1 MPPKILLMQSWK
13 GREIMADNSFALE
26 EYLVNGVEHIVQGAV
41 RATLKDPRE
50 SIFMAR
56 FALASKAASKR
67 RAELERQG
75 EHMPAFLIASIT
87 SRCNLHCAGCFARE
101 VNSCSD
107 EQATAQLT
115 ADDWKKIFMEA
126 KELGISFIVLVG
138 GEPLIRQDVLQTAA
152 AIPDI
157 LFPVFTNGT
166 LMNDSFLQLFD
177 KARNLVPVFSIE
189 GERMET
195 DRRRGAG
202 IYQCLVSKMDALKQN
217 HIPFGASVTVTTA
230 NLHEVTSGEFI
241 SVLQERGCKVVFFV
255 EYVPAANGSQN
266 LAPQDAER
274 RVLEQSVKT
283 LREEYPEMLFISFP
297 GDEKKSGG
305 CLAAGRGFFHINSHG
320 GAEPCPL
327 SPYSDINVKESS
339 VRQALHS
346 KLFTALRDGD
356 VLMEEH
362 AGGCVLFERKDQVES
377 LLADK

>member
-1 MPPKILLMQSWK
+1 
-13 GREIMADNSFALE
+13 MADNSFVLE
-26 EYLVNGVEHIVQGAV
+26 EYLVSGVENIVQGAV

-67 RAELERQG
+67 RAELESNG

-87 SRCNLHCAGCFARE
+87 SNCNLHCAGCFARE

-107 EQATAQLT
+107 EKATSQLS
-115 ADDWKKIFMEA
+115 ADDWKKVFTEA

-138 GEPLIRQDVLQTAA
+138 GEPLIRKDVLQIAA
-152 AIPDI
+152 NIPDI

-166 LMNDSFLQLFD
+166 LMNDSYMQLFD

-195 DRRRGAG
+195 DRRRGTG
-202 IYQCLVSKMDALKQN
+202 IYQCLISKMDALKKD
-217 HIPFGASVTVTTA
+217 HIPFGASITVTTS
-230 NLHEVTSGEFI
+230 NLDEVTSDDFI

-255 EYVPAANGSQN
+255 EYIPAANGSQD

-274 RVLEQSVKT
+274 LVLDANVKK
-283 LREEYPEMLFISFP
+283 LREAYPEMLFISFP
-297 GDEKKSGG
+297 GDEKRSGG

-327 SPYSDINVKESS
+327 SPYSDINVKETSI
-339 VRQALHS
+339 REALHS
-346 KLFTALRDGD
+346 KLFSALRDGG
-356 VLMEEH
+356 VLTEDH
-362 AGGCVLFERKDQVES
+362 IGGCVLFERKDQVEQ
-377 LLADK
+377 LLNDE

>member
-1 MPPKILLMQSWK
+1 
-13 GREIMADNSFALE
+13 MAYNSFVLE
-26 EYLVNGVEHIVQGAV
+26 EYLINSVENIVHGAV

-67 RAELERQG
+67 RAELESNG

-87 SRCNLHCAGCFARE
+87 SNCNLHCAGCFARE

-107 EQATAQLT
+107 EKATSQLS
-115 ADDWKKIFMEA
+115 ADDWKKVFMEA

-138 GEPLIRQDVLQTAA
+138 GEPLIRKDVLQIAA
-152 AIPDI
+152 NISDI

-166 LMNDSFLQLFD
+166 LMNDSYIQLFD
-177 KARNLVPVFSIE
+177 KARNLIPVFSIE
-189 GERMET
+189 GEGMET
-195 DRRRGAG
+195 DRRRGSG
-202 IYQCLVSKMDALKQN
+202 MISKMDTLKKD
-217 HIPFGASVTVTTA
+217 HIPFGASITVTTF
-230 NLHEVTSGEFI
+230 NLYEVTSDKFI

-255 EYVPAANGSQN
+255 EYVPAAHGSQD

-274 RVLEQSVKT
+274 LVLDTSVKK
-283 LREEYPEMLFISFP
+283 LREAYPEMLFISFP

-327 SPYSDINVKESS
+327 SPYSDINVKETS
-339 VRQALHS
+339 VREALHS
-346 KLFTALRDGD
+346 KLFTALRDGGA
-356 VLMEEH
+356 LMEDH
-362 AGGCVLFERKDQVES
+362 AGGCVLFERKNQVEQ
-377 LLADK
+377 LLNDE